1 MQCSICRKDTIIYQP
16 YSGQHL
22 CREHFIAS
30 VDAKVK
36 REIRRHHWL
45 QSDDHIGVVQDGD
58 LPGKTLLSFLTNLTG
73 NRKDIRISAISTGAG
88 IPPGAKL
95 TKLAVATTLE
105 DAATSVLA
113 SVLRGQP
120 GQRVASVRAGDGPT
134 IPVIVPFSH
143 IPAEEI
149 ILYGRLCGI
158 SETAPAVTQEPDPF
172 LCEVKILL
180 ADYTGKH
187 PATPHAVLNLGESL
201 ETFGKKTPGANECRI
216 EQLKKF
222 MHQL

>member
-1 MQCSICRKDTIIYQP
+1 MQCSICHNDPVIYQP

-36 REIRRHHWL
+36 RDIRRHHWL
-45 QSDDHIGVVQDGD
+45 QSNDHIGVLQDGD
-58 LPGKTLLSFLTNLTG
+58 LPGKTLLFFLTNLIR
-73 NRKDIRISAISTGAG
+73 NRKDIRVSAITVGAG
-88 IPPGAKL
+88 IPPDAGL
-95 TKLAVATTLE
+95 TKCAIATTLE

-120 GQRVASVRAGDGPT
+120 GQQILSEHAGDCPAL
-134 IPVIVPFSH
+134 PVIVPFSH

-149 ILYGRLCGI
+149 VLYGRLHGI
-158 SETAPAVTQEPDPF
+158 SGDVPAVPQESDPF
-172 LCEVKILL
+172 LSDVRSLL
-180 ADYTGKH
+180 ADYSGRH
-187 PATPHAVLNLGESL
+187 PATPHAVVNLGESL
-201 ETFGKKTPGANECRI
+201 AAFGET

-222 MHQL
+222 MHQPKRDH

>member
-1 MQCSICRKDTIIYQP
+1 MQCSICHNDPVIYQP

-36 REIRRHHWL
+36 RDIRRHHGL
-45 QSDDHIGVVQDGD
+45 QSNDHIGVLQDGN
-58 LPGKTLLSFLTNLTG
+58 LPAQTLFFFLANLTKD
-73 NRKDIRISAISTGAG
+73 RKDIRVSAISTGAG
-88 IPPGAKL
+88 IPSGAGL

-120 GQRVASVRAGDGPT
+120 GQQVASVSAGNCPT

-149 ILYGRLCGI
+149 ALYGRLCGI
-158 SETAPAVTQEPDPF
+158 AGDKTTAPQEPDPF
-172 LCEVKILL
+172 LCEVKSLL
-180 ADYTGKH
+180 AEYTGKH

-201 ETFGKKTPGANECRI
+201 ETFGIKDNGCG
-216 EQLKKF
+216 
-222 MHQL
+222 

>member
-1 MQCSICRKDTIIYQP
+1 MQCSICHNDPVIYQP

-22 CREHFIAS
+22 CGEHFIAS

-36 REIRRHHWL
+36 RDIRRHHWL
-45 QSDDHIGVVQDGD
+45 QSNDHIGVLQDGD
-58 LPGKTLLSFLTNLTG
+58 LPGKVLLFFLTALT
-73 NRKDIRISAISTGAG
+73 RDRRDIRISAIPAG
-88 IPPGAKL
+88 TDFSQDAGL

-113 SVLRGQP
+113 SVLRGKP
-120 GQRVASVRAGDGPT
+120 GQQILSERVGDGPT
-134 IPVIVPFSH
+134 VPVIVPFSH

-149 ILYGRLCGI
+149 VLYGRLHGI
-158 SETAPAVTQEPDPF
+158 AGDVPAVPKGSDPF
-172 LCEVKILL
+172 LSDVKLLL
-180 ADYTGKH
+180 ADYSGRH

-201 ETFGKKTPGANECRI
+201 AAFGET

-222 MHQL
+222 IHQPKRDH

>member
-1 MQCSICRKDTIIYQP
+1 MQCSICHNDPVIYQP

-36 REIRRHHWL
+36 RDIRRHHWL
-45 QSDDHIGVVQDGD
+45 LPNDHIGVVQDGD
-58 LPGKTLLSFLTNLTG
+58 LPGKTLLFFLTNLTRD
-73 NRKDIRISAISTGAG
+73 RKDIRISAISSGAG
-88 IPPGAKL
+88 IPPGVGL
-95 TKLAVATTLE
+95 TKLAIATMLE

-120 GQRVASVRAGDGPT
+120 GQQILSERVGDCPA

-149 ILYGRLCGI
+149 VLYGRLHGI
-158 SETAPAVTQEPDPF
+158 SGDVPAVPQEPDPF
-172 LCEVKILL
+172 LSDVKLLL
-180 ADYTGKH
+180 ADYSGRH
-187 PATPHAVLNLGESL
+187 PGTPHAVVNLGESL
-201 ETFGKKTPGANECRI
+201 ATAGRRPNS
-216 EQLKKF
+216 
-222 MHQL
+222 